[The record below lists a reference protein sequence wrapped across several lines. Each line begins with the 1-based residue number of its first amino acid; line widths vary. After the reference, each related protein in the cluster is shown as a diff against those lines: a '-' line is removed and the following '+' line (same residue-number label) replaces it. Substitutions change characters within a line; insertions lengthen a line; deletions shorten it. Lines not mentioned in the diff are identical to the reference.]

1 MHLFHFVDLIPYM
14 TKAVINN
21 ILHFIILKK
30 VYRLSSKFVPVSLF
44 VDLLSL
50 HGSKSSCFKSLHPEV
65 AEESCETSPLYC

>member
-50 HGSKSSCFKSLHPEV
+50 HRSKS
-65 AEESCETSPLYC
+65 

>member
-14 TKAVINN
+14 TEAVINN

-50 HGSKSSCFKSLHPEV
+50 HGSKSSCFKSLIFKAV
-65 AEESCETSPLYC
+65 NYIIMC